1 MKLEFVFKN
10 MASNAHNFDKYALL
24 LSLLFTYCWTDNSDY
39 CIVFV
44 SINCVI
50 AVNYRGSTGY
60 GDDNLRSLLG
70 RIGDQDVKD
79 CQVCHTYQS

>member
-1 MKLEFVFKN
+1 MKLDFVFKN
-10 MASNAHNFDKYALL
+10 MALNAHNFDKYVLL
-24 LSLLFTYCWTDNSDY
+24 LSLLFTYCRTDNSDY
-39 CIVFV
+39 CIVL
-44 SINCVI
+44 INCVI

-60 GDDNLRSLLG
+60 GDDNLRSLPG